1 MTFDPMGTTA
11 IVTGASSGFGL
22 EFAHR
27 LAERGA
33 DLVLVARRADRLEAL
48 AAELGRRYGTTC
60 TVVPLDLSRTDA
72 ATSLAAI
79 LAEKKITVSTLVNNA
94 GFGTHGLVADS
105 DPARLDAE
113 VAVNVSAVVSLTR
126 AFLPGMITA
135 GNGALVN
142 VASTAGFQ
150 PIPRMAV
157 YGATKAFVL
166 SFTQALWWEAK
177 GTGVKVIALCPGPA
191 STEFV
196 DVAHNA
202 DAMVGKVETAAEVV
216 AAAFRA
222 LDRRDPSP
230 VAITR
235 AANAL
240 NAKME
245 GFVPR
250 RALVNMVA
258 RLGSPKK

>member
-1 MTFDPMGTTA
+1 M
-11 IVTGASSGFGL
+11 
-22 EFAHR
+22 
-27 LAERGA
+27 
-33 DLVLVARRADRLEAL
+33 
-48 AAELGRRYGTTC
+48 
-60 TVVPLDLSRTDA
+60 PLDLSAPGA
-72 ATSLAAI
+72 AESLAST
-79 LAEKKITVSTLVNNA
+79 LATKKITVSTLVNNA
-94 GFGTHGLVADS
+94 GFGTHGFVADS
-105 DPARLDAE
+105 DAARLDAE

-126 AFLPGMITA
+126 AFLPGMIAA

-166 SFTQALWWEAK
+166 SFTEAVWWEAK
-177 GTGVKVIALCPGPA
+177 GTGVTVIALCPGPA
-191 STEFV
+191 STEFE

-202 DAMVGKVETAAEVV
+202 DAMFGRMETAGEVV

-230 VAITR
+230 VVITR
-235 AANAL
+235 AFNAL

-258 RLGSPKK
+258 RLGAPKKK